1 MKAAV
6 IYASTTGNTEE
17 MAKLICEGLKA
28 GGADASMMKAG
39 SVSAGDIGGYD
50 LLVLGSPAMGAE
62 VLEEDEMEP
71 FFSSIEGSLSG
82 KKVALFGSYD
92 WGDGE
97 WMRTWEDRVR
107 SAGGKLFKN
116 AGLIVHLAPEGDDIA
131 KCSDFG
137 KEAASF

>member
-1 MKAAV
+1 
-6 IYASTTGNTEE
+6 

-71 FFSSIEGSLSG
+71 FFSSIEGSLSE
-82 KKVALFGSYD
+82 KKSRF
-92 WGDGE
+92 
-97 WMRTWEDRVR
+97 VR
-107 SAGGKLFKN
+107 FVRLGRRRMDAHMGRPRAFCRRQ
-116 AGLIVHLAPEGDDIA
+116 VV
-131 KCSDFG
+131 
-137 KEAASF
+137 